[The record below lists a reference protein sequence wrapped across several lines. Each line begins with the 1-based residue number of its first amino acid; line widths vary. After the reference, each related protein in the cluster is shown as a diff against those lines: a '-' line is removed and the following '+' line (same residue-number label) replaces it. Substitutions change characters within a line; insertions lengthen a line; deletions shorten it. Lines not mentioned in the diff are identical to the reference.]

1 MPNWRDDLKEFEA
14 EMKEHPQQAAPAPE
28 FTTEPASVAEKEIKT
43 QRLLPLTQSP
53 KRIQKPSPSQRKIRV
68 QNLLPGELA
77 AKRLPKTLLLHLH
90 KKGKRPLREPDEHT
104 GCFLRSGRSLVRT
117 EFQAP
122 RQQLAERLGMEYDDL
137 VKIVFDS
144 DSGIKAS
151 MGEISS
157 EEHWDSVM
165 KRLKRPASELDSIR
179 DEFFAGDIL
188 DRTLVDYIRSLRG
201 KYKTGLI
208 SNAWGDLR
216 DFIVREKFD
225 DAFDK
230 MIISSE
236 VGAAKPEAE
245 RSSKLL
251 WSSLG

>member
-1 MPNWRDDLKEFEA
+1 MSIRAVFFDLGG
-14 EMKEHPQQAAPAPE
+14 
-28 FTTEPASVAEKEIKT
+28 V
-43 QRLLPLTQSP
+43 LL
-53 KRIQKPSPSQRKIRV
+53 
-68 QNLLPGELA
+68 
-77 AKRLPKTLLLHLH
+77 
-90 KKGKRPLREPDEHT
+90 
-104 GCFLRSGRSLVRT
+104 RT

-137 VKIVFDS
+137 VKIVFDG
-144 DSGIKAS
+144 DSHIKAT

-157 EEHWDSVM
+157 DDHWNSIM
-165 KRLKRPASELDSIR
+165 KRLKRPASELGSIR

-188 DRTLVDYIRSLRG
+188 DRTLLDYLRSLRG

-230 MIISSE
+230 MIISAE
-236 VGAAKPEAE
+236 VGAAKPEPKIFQIALE
-245 RSSKLL
+245 QFGVKPKEAVFVDDFLINIEGCEKVGIKGIHFRDPETTLQQLKELL
-251 WSSLG
+251 

>member
-1 MPNWRDDLKEFEA
+1 M
-14 EMKEHPQQAAPAPE
+14 
-28 FTTEPASVAEKEIKT
+28 S
-43 QRLLPLTQSP
+43 
-53 KRIQKPSPSQRKIRV
+53 IRV
-68 QNLLPGELA
+68 VFFDLGGVLL
-77 AKRLPKTLLLHLH
+77 
-90 KKGKRPLREPDEHT
+90 
-104 GCFLRSGRSLVRT
+104 RT

-144 DSGIKAS
+144 DSGIKAT

-165 KRLKRPASELDSIR
+165 QRLKRPASELVAIR

-188 DRTLVDYIRSLRG
+188 DRTLLDYLRSLRG

-216 DFIVREKFD
+216 DYIVKEKFD

-230 MIISSE
+230 MIISAE
-236 VGAAKPEAE
+236 VGAAKPEPKIFQIALE
-245 RSSKLL
+245 QFGVKPKEAVFVDDFLINIEGCEKVGIKGIHFRDSESTLRQLKELL
-251 WSSLG
+251 

>member
-1 MPNWRDDLKEFEA
+1 MSIRAVFFDLGG
-14 EMKEHPQQAAPAPE
+14 
-28 FTTEPASVAEKEIKT
+28 V
-43 QRLLPLTQSP
+43 LL
-53 KRIQKPSPSQRKIRV
+53 
-68 QNLLPGELA
+68 
-77 AKRLPKTLLLHLH
+77 
-90 KKGKRPLREPDEHT
+90 
-104 GCFLRSGRSLVRT
+104 RT

-122 RQQLAERLGMEYDDL
+122 RERLAERLGMDYDDL

-144 DSGIKAS
+144 DSGIKATI
-151 MGEISS
+151 GEISS
-157 EEHWDSVM
+157 DEHWDSIM

-188 DRTLVDYIRSLRG
+188 DRTLLNYIRSLRG

-236 VGAAKPEAE
+236 VGAAKPEPKIFQIALE
-245 RSSKLL
+245 QFMVKPNEAVFVDDFLINIEGCEKVGIKGIHFKDPETALQQLKKLL
-251 WSSLG
+251 

>member
-1 MPNWRDDLKEFEA
+1 MSIKVVFFDLGG
-14 EMKEHPQQAAPAPE
+14 
-28 FTTEPASVAEKEIKT
+28 VI
-43 QRLLPLTQSP
+43 
-53 KRIQKPSPSQRKIRV
+53 
-68 QNLLPGELA
+68 
-77 AKRLPKTLLLHLH
+77 
-90 KKGKRPLREPDEHT
+90 
-104 GCFLRSGRSLVRT
+104 VRT

-144 DSGIKAS
+144 DSGIKAT

-165 KRLKRPASELDSIR
+165 KRLKRPASELVAIR

-188 DRTLVDYIRSLRG
+188 DRTLLDYLRSLRG

-216 DFIVREKFD
+216 DYIVREKFD

-230 MIISSE
+230 MIISAE
-236 VGAAKPEAE
+236 VGAAKPEPKIFQIALE
-245 RSSKLL
+245 QFGVRPNEAVFVDDFMINIEGCEKVGIKGIHFKDSESTLRQLKKLL
-251 WSSLG
+251 